1 MFSFNC
7 KKLYLSKLAGS
18 NHFKVARLQV
28 AIAGLGRDAAHGK
41 WRCHRRHRPYPGR
54 NRAMQTVAR
63 PTIPVAPAIRARTAQ
78 RAVPT
83 RNSAWQVALSPLTLS

>member
-28 AIAGLGRDAAHGK
+28 AIAGLGRDG
-41 WRCHRRHRPYPGR
+41 
-54 NRAMQTVAR
+54 
-63 PTIPVAPAIRARTAQ
+63 
-78 RAVPT
+78 
-83 RNSAWQVALSPLTLS
+83 ALRLSQNCCNIFEVMDVEYGNDETYCS